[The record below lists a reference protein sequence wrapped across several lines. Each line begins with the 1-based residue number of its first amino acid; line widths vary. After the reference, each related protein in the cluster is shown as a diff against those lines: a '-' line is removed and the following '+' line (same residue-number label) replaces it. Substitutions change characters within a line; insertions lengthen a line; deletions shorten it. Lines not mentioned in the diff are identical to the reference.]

1 MRKTYRNIG
10 FFLLS
15 FIFINKTIMR
25 RFDKK
30 LKIENAN
37 ILAEK
42 RYLNNKG
49 LIYEQ
54 FDSPDGVS
62 TDDVVHTE
70 NVSENKFDLSNPT
83 VMDEFF
89 NDLIGVWTKYCG
101 QNANNYAIAND
112 NRVILYNMLKD
123 GTIMNKINQAWS
135 SATLNLGKH
144 GKEYPTNNP
153 EMMAKHLNSIGI
165 TDFELV
171 SKK

>member
-1 MRKTYRNIG
+1 MRK
-10 FFLLS
+10 
-15 FIFINKTIMR
+15 
-25 RFDKK
+25 FDKK
-30 LKIENAN
+30 IKIQNAN

-42 RYLNNKG
+42 RYLANKG
-49 LIYEQ
+49 LISEQ
-54 FDSPDGVS
+54 FDNSEDVS
-62 TDDVVHTE
+62 VDEELYTE
-70 NVSENKFDLSNPT
+70 NVNENKFDLTNPT

-123 GTIMNKINQAWS
+123 GTIMNRINQAWS

-153 EMMAKHLNSIGI
+153 EIMSKHLNSIGI

>member
-1 MRKTYRNIG
+1 MRK
-10 FFLLS
+10 
-15 FIFINKTIMR
+15 
-25 RFDKK
+25 FDKK
-30 LKIENAN
+30 IKIQNAN

-42 RYLNNKG
+42 RYLANKG
-49 LIYEQ
+49 LISEQ
-54 FDSPDGVS
+54 FDNSEDIS
-62 TDDVVHTE
+62 IDEELYTE
-70 NVSENKFDLSNPT
+70 NVNENKFDLTNPT

-123 GTIMNKINQAWS
+123 GTIMNRINQAWS

-153 EMMAKHLNSIGI
+153 EMMTKHLNSIGI

>member
-1 MRKTYRNIG
+1 MRK
-10 FFLLS
+10 
-15 FIFINKTIMR
+15 
-25 RFDKK
+25 FDKK
-30 LKIENAN
+30 IKIQNAN

-42 RYLNNKG
+42 RYLANKG
-49 LIYEQ
+49 LISEQ
-54 FDSPDGVS
+54 FDNSEDIS
-62 TDDVVHTE
+62 IDEELYTE
-70 NVSENKFDLSNPT
+70 NVNENKFDLTNPT

-153 EMMAKHLNSIGI
+153 EMMTKHLNSIGI

>member
-1 MRKTYRNIG
+1 MRK
-10 FFLLS
+10 
-15 FIFINKTIMR
+15 
-25 RFDKK
+25 FDKK
-30 LKIENAN
+30 IKIQNAN

-42 RYLNNKG
+42 RYLANKG
-49 LIYEQ
+49 LISEQ
-54 FDSPDGVS
+54 FDNSEDVS
-62 TDDVVHTE
+62 IDEELYTE
-70 NVSENKFDLSNPT
+70 NVNENKFDLTNPT

-123 GTIMNKINQAWS
+123 GTIMNRINQAWS

-153 EMMAKHLNSIGI
+153 EMMTKHLNSIGI

>member
-1 MRKTYRNIG
+1 MRK
-10 FFLLS
+10 
-15 FIFINKTIMR
+15 
-25 RFDKK
+25 FDKK
-30 LKIENAN
+30 IKIQNAN

-42 RYLNNKG
+42 RYLASKG
-49 LIYEQ
+49 LISEQ
-54 FDSPDGVS
+54 FDNSEDVS
-62 TDDVVHTE
+62 IDEELYTE
-70 NVSENKFDLSNPT
+70 NVNENKFDLTNPT

-123 GTIMNKINQAWS
+123 GTIMNRINQAWS

-153 EMMAKHLNSIGI
+153 EMMTKHLNSIGI

>member
-1 MRKTYRNIG
+1 MRK
-10 FFLLS
+10 
-15 FIFINKTIMR
+15 
-25 RFDKK
+25 FDKK
-30 LKIENAN
+30 IKIQNAN

-42 RYLNNKG
+42 RYLASKG
-49 LIYEQ
+49 LISEQ
-54 FDSPDGVS
+54 FDNSEDVS
-62 TDDVVHTE
+62 IDEELQTE
-70 NVSENKFDLSNPT
+70 NVNENKFDLTNPT

-123 GTIMNKINQAWS
+123 GTIMNRINQAWS

-153 EMMAKHLNSIGI
+153 EMMSKHLNSIGI

>member
-1 MRKTYRNIG
+1 MRK
-10 FFLLS
+10 
-15 FIFINKTIMR
+15 
-25 RFDKK
+25 FDKK
-30 LKIENAN
+30 IKIQNAN

-42 RYLNNKG
+42 RYLANKG
-49 LIYEQ
+49 LISEQ
-54 FDSPDGVS
+54 FDNSEDVS
-62 TDDVVHTE
+62 VDEELYTE
-70 NVSENKFDLSNPT
+70 NVNENKFDLTNPT

-123 GTIMNKINQAWS
+123 GTIMNRINQAWS

-153 EMMAKHLNSIGI
+153 EMMTKHLNSIGI

>member
-1 MRKTYRNIG
+1 
-10 FFLLS
+10 
-15 FIFINKTIMR
+15 MR

-30 LKIENAN
+30 RN
-37 ILAEK
+37 IAKVNLLAEQ
-42 RYLNNKG
+42 RYLESKG
-49 LIYEQ
+49 LISES
-54 FDSPDGVS
+54 FEISEDVS
-62 TDDVVHTE
+62 IDEELYTE
-70 NVSENKFDLSNPT
+70 NVNENKFDLTNPT
-83 VMDEFF
+83 VMGEFF

-123 GTIMNKINQAWS
+123 GTIMNRINQAWS

-153 EMMAKHLNSIGI
+153 EMMTKHLNSIGI